1 VTPSK
6 EVLTKIDA
14 AIAEYSHPESAL
26 LAILHL
32 IQQEQGY
39 LSEEAQAWA
48 AGKLS
53 IPVAHVAGVVTF
65 YTMFRLQP
73 PGRYHLQ
80 VCKTLS
86 CRLRGCEEILQH
98 LDQKHGIK
106 EGQVT
111 SDGRFSLVRVE
122 CLGSCGSAPMMQ
134 VNDDYH
140 ENLTRERV
148 DALLAGMK

>member
-1 VTPSK
+1 MTPSK
-6 EVLTKIDA
+6 ELLARIDA
-14 AIAEYSHPESAL
+14 AIAEYPHPESAL

-32 IQQEQGY
+32 IQQDQGY
-39 LSEEAQAWA
+39 LSEESQAWA
-48 AGKLS
+48 ADKLKL
-53 IPVAHVAGVVTF
+53 PQAFVGGVVTF

-122 CLGSCGSAPMMQ
+122 CLGSCGTAPMMQ